1 MLGCFFEG
9 LGCVFNEGLWYF
21 STNYDVV
28 VAEGLGRFSRKFR
41 VL

>member
-9 LGCVFNEGLWYF
+9 LGGVFNEGLWYF

-28 VAEGLGRFSRKFR
+28 LLPEG
-41 VL
+41 